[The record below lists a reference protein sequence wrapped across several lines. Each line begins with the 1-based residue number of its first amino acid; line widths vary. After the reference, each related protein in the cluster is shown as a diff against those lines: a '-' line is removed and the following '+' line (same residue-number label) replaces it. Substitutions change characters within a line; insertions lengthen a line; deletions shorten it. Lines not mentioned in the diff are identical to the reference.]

1 MELITHLIFRMKW
14 GKCDIAPG
22 GAVEHWQGWLKGLER
37 MGNPSIVESTN
48 AIEVMANRNISF
60 LHPLLYFAGRQHRS
74 QREEAEH
81 RSGY

>member
-1 MELITHLIFRMKW
+1 MKW
-14 GKCDIAPG
+14 GKCGIATG

-48 AIEVMANRNISF
+48 AIEVTANRNISF
-60 LHPLLYFAGRQHRS
+60 LHPLYFAGRQHRS